1 MKECSVTEVLA
12 AALLLLLTGRE
23 AQAEKMLSIPSGIR
37 LLGTLTK
44 NHHFLFRRNQ
54 SCELRTTLLLKAL
67 CIVQPPMLYQALVRI
82 GFSKS
87 YMVPKMMACLQ
98 SLLQEETPIPW
109 GVSTLNAGLYEAAP
123 QEYLETYFKIGAHH
137 W

>member
-1 MKECSVTEVLA
+1 MTEVLA

-44 NHHFLFRRNQ
+44 NHHFLLKR
-54 SCELRTTLLLKAL
+54 SHGGGGDLRATLLLKAL
-67 CIVQPPMLYQALVRI
+67 CVVQPPVLYQALVRI

-87 YMVPKMMACLQ
+87 YLVPKVFACLQ
-98 SLLQEETPIPW
+98 SLLQDDAPIPW
-109 GVSTLNAGLYEAAP
+109 GVSSLNAGLYEAAP